1 MSLVTIANRTKK
13 SFRKETLNGRPHI
26 VVPTTLIVP
35 GVLNGSG
42 GPGFYSGIENNKSPQ
57 RWNHTPLVAPS
68 HPQENG
74 QHVSARDPKVLNKWG
89 VGVVLNAHT
98 NSDQELVGESWIDV
112 QRADVIDPRI
122 LWKIR
127 NSEDIEI
134 STGLDL
140 TRTEKEGT
148 FNGQNYNWI
157 ASNYEPDHLAI
168 LTNEI
173 GACSLKDGCGIHVNQ
188 LTFDQI
194 TSQLY
199 MTLREF
205 HNPMLNED
213 VRLWIEDVTSTFVV
227 YHLGDRVMKV
237 KYSKGNDVITLED
250 SPVEVKRKVTFVEV
264 SNVAD
269 PSPSDPS
276 GENAMDK
283 KKLIDGIVNSGCD
296 CWGEDDRT
304 ILDGFT
310 EDKLQKIANSIAE
323 GEKQGKVFNAL
334 KTGMSNDQVSISL
347 NADET
352 GIVFN
357 AKKAQP
363 AVAPTPASAK
373 LTLDDM
379 PEELKA
385 LVANQASQIDQQ
397 RKSKIEQIVNTKPE
411 AERET
416 LRNSL
421 QNADL
426 GMLDAM
432 ISLLPQ
438 KPAERRDF
446 AGVGSVPTTNSGES
460 QFSDGLTVPE
470 FSFGGK

>member
-1 MSLVTIANRTKK
+1 MSLVTIANRTNK
-13 SFRKETLNGRPHI
+13 SFRKETLNGRPHL

-42 GPGFYSGIENNKSPQ
+42 GAGFYSGAENSKNPK

-74 QHVSARDPKVLNKWG
+74 TFVSARDPGVLNKWG

-98 NSDQELVGESWIDV
+98 NSNDELVGESWIDV

-122 LWKIR
+122 LWKVR

-140 TRTEKEGT
+140 TRTEKEGV
-148 FNGQNYNWI
+148 FNGQNYSWV
-157 ASNYEPDHLAI
+157 ASDYEPDHLAI
-168 LTNEI
+168 LTSEI
-173 GACSLKDGCGIHVNQ
+173 GACSLKAGCGIHVNQ

-194 TSQLY
+194 TSQLH
-199 MTLREF
+199 MKLREF
-205 HNPMLNED
+205 HNPMLSDD
-213 VRLWIEDVTSTFVV
+213 VHLWVEDVTSTFVI
-227 YHLGDRVMKV
+227 YQLGDRMMKV
-237 KYSKGNDVITLED
+237 KYSKGNDEITLED

-269 PSPSDPS
+269 PKPSDPS

-310 EDKLQKIANSIAE
+310 EDKLTSIANSIAE
-323 GEKQGKVFNAL
+323 GAKRDKVFNAL
-334 KTGMSNDQVSISL
+334 KNGMDNDQVSISL

-357 AKKAQP
+357 TKKTDP
-363 AVAPTPASAK
+363 APAPAK
-373 LTLDDM
+373 LTMDDM
-379 PEELKA
+379 PAEMKA
-385 LVANQASQIDQQ
+385 FFANHAQQAEQTKKDKID
-397 RKSKIEQIVNTKPE
+397 QIVNSRPE
-411 AERET
+411 AEREA

-421 QNADL
+421 QNAEI
-426 GMLDAM
+426 GMLDTM
-432 ISLLPQ
+432 IGLLPQ
-438 KPAERRDF
+438 RTPERRDF
-446 AGVGSVPTTNSGES
+446 AGVGSVPTTNSSGES
-460 QFSDGLTVPE
+460 QFSDGLGVPE